1 MVKGDL
7 ICVTQDSKHFC
18 TVSLYSMGQHKIF
31 LKKLY
36 ATPIYHGINTRLCE
50 YDKF

>member
-1 MVKGDL
+1 MAD
-7 ICVTQDSKHFC
+7 FRA
-18 TVSLYSMGQHKIF
+18 VSIFIKKMQVLYIIMKIQHKIF

-50 YDKF
+50 HDKF